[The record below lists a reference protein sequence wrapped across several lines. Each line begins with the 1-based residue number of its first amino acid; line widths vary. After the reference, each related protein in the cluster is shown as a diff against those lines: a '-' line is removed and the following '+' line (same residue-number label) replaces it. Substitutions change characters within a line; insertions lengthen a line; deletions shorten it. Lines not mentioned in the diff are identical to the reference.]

1 MATGRY
7 PADEGWVNTFVIAS
21 GNPESILNSAGSAGS
36 TVDTPKVPETVDA
49 GALSEETSRVSE
61 PRPVAVIVLAAGEG
75 TRMKSRIPKVLHSL
89 CGRSMLGHALAVAG
103 ELDPE
108 RLIVVAGHGRDEV
121 AAEAARHAPGMCV
134 VVQDRLGGTSHAV
147 RMVTEALGVMPGVV
161 VVTYGDMPL
170 LRVRTLA
177 LLVREHADAG
187 NAVTVLTAR
196 VPEPSG
202 YGRIIRDKDGSLA
215 GIVEETDATPAQRAI
230 DEVNSGC
237 YAFDGALLADAVKR
251 VATSNAQG
259 QEYLT
264 DVVAIL
270 RGDGYPAGT
279 VLAADPAEVQGVND
293 RVQLAQ
299 VRRAYNTRLLEEWM
313 RAGVTIADP
322 AATWIDVDVTLAPD
336 AEILPGTHLQGRTVV
351 GSGARIGPDCLL
363 RDTSV
368 APGASV
374 LYAVCESAEIGPGA
388 DVGPFARLRPGAR
401 IGPGAHIGT
410 YVELKNAMVGEGAKV
425 PHLTYVGDADVG
437 ARSNIGAGNIF
448 ANYDGV
454 AKHHTTVGTD
464 VRTGSNTV
472 LVAPVRVGDGA
483 YTAAGS
489 VITEDVPP
497 GALGVARSKQHNSE
511 GWVERRRPGTPAAEA
526 AARARRA
533 AGSGS
538 AEEKEPA
545 GGMASRED
553 GEAGQGR
560 AEEKGADEGTHAT

>member
-1 MATGRY
+1 M
-7 PADEGWVNTFVIAS
+7 
-21 GNPESILNSAGSAGS
+21 
-36 TVDTPKVPETVDA
+36 
-49 GALSEETSRVSE
+49 SE

-89 CGRSMLGHALAVAG
+89 CGRSMLGHALAAAG

-121 AAEAARHAPGMCV
+121 AVEAARYAPGACV
-134 VVQDRLGGTSHAV
+134 VVQDRLGGTGHAV
-147 RMVTEALGVMPGVV
+147 RMVTEALGVMPGIV

-170 LRVRTLA
+170 LRAGTLA
-177 LLVREHADAG
+177 ALVREHTAGG

-202 YGRIIRDKDGSLA
+202 YGRIIRDGGGSLA
-215 GIVEETDATPAQRAI
+215 EIVEEADATAAQRTI
-230 DEVNSGC
+230 DEINSGC

-279 VLAADPAEVQGVND
+279 VLAADPAEIQGVND

-299 VRRAYNTRLLEEWM
+299 ASRACNARLLEEWM

-336 AEILPGTHLQGRTVV
+336 AEILPGTHLQGRTMI

-368 APGASV
+368 GPGATV
-374 LYAVCESAEIGPGA
+374 LYAVCDSSEIGADA
-388 DVGPFARLRPGAR
+388 DVGPFARLRPGTR
-401 IGPGAHIGT
+401 IEPRAHIGT
-410 YVELKNAMVGEGAKV
+410 YVELKNSTVGEGSKV
-425 PHLTYVGDADVG
+425 PHLTYVGDADIGVL
-437 ARSNIGAGNIF
+437 ANIGAATVF
-448 ANYDGV
+448 VNYDGI
-454 AKHHTTVGTD
+454 AKHRATVGD
-464 VRTGSNTV
+464 HVRIGSDTM
-472 LVAPVRVGDGA
+472 LVAPVHVGDGA

-489 VITEDVPP
+489 VITEDIPP

-511 GWVERRRPGTPAAEA
+511 GWVERRRPGTAAAEA

-533 AGSGS
+533 AEAVPAEDRRPAEDRAS
-538 AEEKEPA
+538 AEDTALAEDTGPA
-545 GGMASRED
+545 ED
-553 GEAGQGR
+553 KRDEAGQGR
-560 AEEKGADEGTHAT
+560 GEKGADEGTQAT